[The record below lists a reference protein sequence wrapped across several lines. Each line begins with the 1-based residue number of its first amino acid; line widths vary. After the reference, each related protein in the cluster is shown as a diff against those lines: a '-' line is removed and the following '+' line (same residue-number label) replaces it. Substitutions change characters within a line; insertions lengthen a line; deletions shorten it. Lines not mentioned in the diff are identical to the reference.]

1 MKDMIINILENN
13 EELIATWEETKWLVL
28 SSLFILPAVI
38 LNWIK
43 GHYFLFFILTVS
55 ILASMIFWQNAT
67 YSYRRLF
74 DIFWSKFVCI
84 YHFYLAIIHLRDIG
98 AYICY
103 PNIAFIIHFYN
114 KSNSSYINNE
124 KIWVNYHMT
133 FHLLVGIQSFIISLW
148 VSELSNIKSNN
159 IISENI
165 MSSPIDKTTDLL
177 QSIINQVSKK
187 QKKKLTKK
195 KKKLVLVKDSIPS
208 MSPIKEKKSK
218 GSRKNKK
225 KLLLIEKTEEKIEEK
240 TEEKIEEKTEKKP
253 KLSRKK
259 NIKINPETSIMK
271 IPIMEQIEAFKIHG
285 IKVLESLDEPTLN
298 NMVLET
304 KDAYYNSN
312 ISLLS
317 DNLYDI
323 LVEYIKEKYPN
334 NKVADAVGATI
345 TRNKVKLPYE
355 MWSMDKIKPDT
366 NALANWKAKYAGPYL
381 ISCKLDGVSGLY
393 DCSKKQPKLYT
404 RGDGKVGQD
413 ISHLIPY
420 LHLPNAK
427 GTVVRGEFII
437 PKQVFNEKYK
447 DTFANPR
454 NMVSGLINK
463 QTYDEKVQDLHFVV
477 YELVIPVMKPSQQL
491 ETIYESGFE
500 VVKYEMM
507 DQSSLTNDNLSNLL
521 IEWRTNYEYEIDG
534 IIVADDKIHERK
546 TGNPDHSFAF
556 KMVLSDQIAEA
567 KVIDVLWQASKDGY
581 LKPRVRL
588 EPIHLGG
595 VKIEYATGFNGKFIE
610 DNKIG
615 IGALIQIIRSGDVIP
630 HIKAVTMPA
639 DSPKMPEQPYIWSDK
654 HVDVLL
660 ADVNSDP
667 DVALKNIT
675 SFFVNLGVE
684 GLAKGNVKR
693 LIESGL
699 DSVPKI
705 IKAQK
710 ADFEKAGF
718 KTLAD
723 KFVKNI
729 QDKLDQASIITI
741 MNASNK
747 LGRGI
752 SGKTLEII
760 MTNEPTILQS
770 TSESDEE
777 KYKKLLKIKGIGEV
791 NAKTFVKN
799 IPDFLEFLQKCGLDS
814 KLSVNKKTNFQPN
827 ESKESF
833 SLLDVSHPLYSKK
846 VVMTKVRDQDI
857 IEYLK
862 KVGGLLQDNVNS
874 ETFILIVKSKDDS
887 SSKILKAKEKNIQIM
902 TPEEF
907 KALYF

>member
-1 MKDMIINILENN
+1 MESNN
-13 EELIATWEETKWLVL
+13 
-28 SSLFILPAVI
+28 
-38 LNWIK
+38 
-43 GHYFLFFILTVS
+43 
-55 ILASMIFWQNAT
+55 
-67 YSYRRLF
+67 
-74 DIFWSKFVCI
+74 
-84 YHFYLAIIHLRDIG
+84 
-98 AYICY
+98 
-103 PNIAFIIHFYN
+103 
-114 KSNSSYINNE
+114 SN
-124 KIWVNYHMT
+124 T
-133 FHLLVGIQSFIISLW
+133 
-148 VSELSNIKSNN
+148 SELLRNIFEK
-159 IISENI
+159 
-165 MSSPIDKTTDLL
+165 
-177 QSIINQVSKK
+177 VSKTH
-187 QKKKLTKK
+187 KKKLTKK
-195 KKKLVLVKDSIPS
+195 RKKLVLVQDSALS

-218 GSRKNKK
+218 ETKESKESKEPKESRKKKKKK
-225 KLLLIEKTEEKIEEK
+225 KLVIVEQIESEERKREKTPTPQPKEPSPKKSISK
-240 TEEKIEEKTEKKP
+240 KAQKEKKSPP

-259 NIKINPETSIMK
+259 NIKLSSGVH
-271 IPIMEQIEAFKIHG
+271 IMEQIEAFKVHG

-298 NMVLET
+298 KMVLET
-304 KDAYYNSN
+304 KDTYYNSN
-312 ISLLS
+312 ISLIS

-323 LVEYIKEKYPN
+323 LVEYIKEKYPD
-334 NKVADAVGATI
+334 NKVVDSIGAKI
-345 TRNKVKLPYE
+345 TKNKVKLPYE

-393 DCSKKQPKLYT
+393 DCTKKQAKLYT

-437 PKQVFNEKYK
+437 PKQVFDEKYK

-463 QTYDEKVQDLHFVV
+463 QTYDEKVNDLHFVV
-477 YELVIPVMKPSQQL
+477 YELVVPIMKPSEQL

-507 DQSSLTNDNLSNLL
+507 DQSSLTNDNLSAVL

-534 IIVADDKIHERK
+534 IIVADNKMYDRK
-546 TGNPDHSFAF
+546 TGNPDHAFAF
-556 KMVLSDQIAEA
+556 KMVLSDQVVEA
-567 KVIDVLWQASKDGY
+567 KVVDVLWQASKDGY
-581 LKPRVRL
+581 LKPRVRI
-588 EPIHLGG
+588 EPINLGG

-639 DSPKMPEQPYIWSDK
+639 ESAKMPEQPYIWSDK

-667 DVALKNIT
+667 DVTLKNI
-675 SFFVNLGVE
+675 SAFFVGIGVE

-705 IKAQK
+705 INAQQS
-710 ADFEKAGF
+710 DFEKAGF
-718 KTLAD
+718 KTLAQ
-723 KFVKNI
+723 KFVQNI
-729 QDKLDQASIITI
+729 HNKLDEASLIDI

-752 SGKTLEII
+752 SSKTIELI
-760 MTNEPTILQS
+760 MANEPSILKA
-770 TSESDEE
+770 TGESDQQKYE
-777 KYKKLLKIKGIGEV
+777 KLIKIKGIGEV

-799 IPDFLEFLQKCGLDS
+799 IPDFLAFLQKCGLDS
-814 KLSVNKKTNFQPN
+814 KLT
-827 ESKESF
+827 SKSKASSSSETQQQKDS
-833 SLLDVSHPLYSKK
+833 SHPLYNKK
-846 VVMTKVRDQDI
+846 IVMTKVRDQEI
-857 IEYLK
+857 IEKLK
-862 KVGGLLQDNVNS
+862 EVGGHLQDNVNS
-874 ETFILIVKSKDDS
+874 ETFALIVKSKDDKS
-887 SSKILKAKEKNIQIM
+887 NKTEKAKEKGIPIM
-902 TPEEF
+902 TPDEF
-907 KALYF
+907 KASYL